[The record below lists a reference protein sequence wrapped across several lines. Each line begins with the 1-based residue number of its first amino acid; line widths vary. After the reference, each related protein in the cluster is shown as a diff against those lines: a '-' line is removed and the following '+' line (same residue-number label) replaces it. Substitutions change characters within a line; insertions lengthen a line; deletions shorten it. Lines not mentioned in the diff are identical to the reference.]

1 MAMRGNLKDMVVA
14 DLIQHIC
21 QDRKT
26 AKLNIQHAKDQAILY
41 FKEGRIDHA
50 VLGEYTG
57 EEVIYRILNWAEG
70 TFDLENGVEPPQ
82 VSITNTWEAL
92 LMEGARRLD
101 ENSHDLDPVQ
111 KELPTNKEVES
122 MDIKLEDI
130 LKEMSTDVSGYIAS
144 TVVGMDGL
152 SLASHA
158 RTKGLDVEV
167 ISAQATMLFKLV
179 ETSVTKL
186 GAGSLEDNLTTLD
199 NAYIMMHFLPGNKQF
214 FLALAVDRKTGNL
227 GNMRLISKMAAERI
241 SKAMPR

>member
-1 MAMRGNLKDMVVA
+1 
-14 DLIQHIC
+14 
-21 QDRKT
+21 
-26 AKLNIQHAKDQAILY
+26 
-41 FKEGRIDHA
+41 
-50 VLGEYTG
+50 
-57 EEVIYRILNWAEG
+57 
-70 TFDLENGVEPPQ
+70 
-82 VSITNTWEAL
+82 
-92 LMEGARRLD
+92 
-101 ENSHDLDPVQ
+101 
-111 KELPTNKEVES
+111 